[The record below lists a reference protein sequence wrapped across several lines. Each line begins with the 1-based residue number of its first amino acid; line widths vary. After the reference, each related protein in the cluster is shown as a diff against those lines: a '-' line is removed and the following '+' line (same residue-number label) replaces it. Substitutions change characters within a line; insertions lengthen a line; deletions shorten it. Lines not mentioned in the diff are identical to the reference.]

1 VQWPLRGFGRDDA
14 LSSRNGH
21 AEGNASVDGLPPAP
35 IDWDRAQE
43 PAAGC
48 CKEMVMGRKAVAAAM
63 ALALSL
69 SCVTGATAAERRLPD
84 GTRIAVRVMQQLSSA
99 SVKDDDPVSFAV
111 VEDVIV
117 DGEVVIKQGTP
128 VRGVI
133 VEAASK
139 RRMGRAG
146 KLSYTVN
153 ETKAVDRGVVRLR
166 AVQDKKGDS
175 NVTSTAVTTT
185 AVAVFVPVAAP
196 FFLLRKGSDIVVP
209 EGTRV
214 DAFVDGDHS
223 IKTAIDAPVP
233 AAPAPV
239 RAAKLTNSDVL
250 ALHQA
255 GFGEEVI
262 LAKIVASPAAF
273 TVDATDLVALKKA
286 GLSERVI
293 TAMVAAR

>member
-1 VQWPLRGFGRDDA
+1 M
-14 LSSRNGH
+14 
-21 AEGNASVDGLPPAP
+21 E
-35 IDWDRAQE
+35 
-43 PAAGC
+43 
-48 CKEMVMGRKAVAAAM
+48 
-63 ALALSL
+63 
-69 SCVTGATAAERRLPD
+69 
-84 GTRIAVRVMQQLSSA
+84 QLSSG
-99 SVKDDDPVSFAV
+99 SLNDNDPVNFAV

-133 VEAASK
+133 VEAAAK

-146 KLSYTVN
+146 KLLYTVN
-153 ETKAVDRGVVRLR
+153 ETKSVDKRVVRLR

-175 NVTSTAVTTT
+175 HVTSTAVTTT

-196 FFLLRKGSDIVVP
+196 FFLLRKGKDIVVP

-214 DAFVDGDHS
+214 DAFVDGDH
-223 IKTAIDAPVP
+223 AIETDAPAQVAS
-233 AAPAPV
+233 AAVAPV
-239 RAAKLTNSDVL
+239 AARTVKAANAMANADVL

-262 LAKIVASPAAF
+262 LAKIAASTPMF
-273 TVDATDLVALKKA
+273 SVDAPDLVALKKA

-293 TAMVAAR
+293 AAMLNAK